1 MFEYLVIGKGLF
13 GAAAA
18 RHLSAT
24 SDRVAIIGP
33 DEPAKSA
40 QSAEVYASHYDQGRL
55 QRHMSRDL
63 VWAILSHRAYREYAA
78 LHADSGVSFYH
89 PVPSVHI
96 APRTGDSVFVE
107 SAAETARELAID
119 CTTLH
124 SGAEVAARF
133 PVLRVPDACHGY
145 IEHIPAGYINPRSL
159 IEAQLT
165 VSAQRGATII
175 RETVRAVTPL
185 ADRVQV
191 TTSTGARYEAR
202 RALVAAGAY
211 VNDLLPSQRP
221 LALRVKSET
230 ILLARVD
237 DTERAR
243 LADMPSMIYEVDAAP
258 VETIYM
264 LPPIQYP
271 DGHYYIKMGAN
282 TAYDRYLTTRE
293 AKNSWVR
300 TGDSDRVKR
309 AMADVMRDIVPG
321 LRAQS
326 FETRRCLVTYTP
338 GVWPFIDS
346 LDGERLYV
354 VTGGNGMGAKS
365 SDAIGKAAA
374 DMMIHGRW
382 VDELPHEHFAV
393 RYEDEMAALDFS
405 WGECGM
411 AKRKPRL
418 APRDADP
425 TVPAAST
432 APTAPAAPTRPIDPI
447 GPIDPIDPSALRD
460 AYGIQ
465 MGALPRGDHELPCGA
480 AWGQVGPGQSSR
492 RHMHHERERWLIVAG
507 HGLVSADGVS
517 REVGPG
523 DDIDLPPFVAH
534 TIENP
539 SPDQP
544 LVFVALWWEDM
555 ALAAEQSRRD
565 GAGSQQRATQRK
577 ATRYLITATPPTPN
591 GDLHL
596 GHLAG
601 PYLGADICARAL
613 RMRGHEAHY
622 ITGSDDFQS
631 YVASKAL
638 ATEQP
643 PEAVADHYAG
653 RIQSALRRADIRCDQ
668 FTRTLP
674 TSYVE
679 RTQAMIA
686 DLYQRGHVVAQE
698 VDYLVSPDTGRC
710 LFEPYVAGVCPHCA
724 APAGGGSCEECGR
737 PNEGAALIDPVA
749 TAAATAAPLTSKRVT
764 RLALPLAP
772 HADRIR
778 AALEQLAMP
787 THLRALAE
795 QLLADGLPAVPVTH
809 PHHWGLPCTVPG
821 FEDQV
826 ISTWIEMGHSLLEGA
841 RACAQGGASPAP
853 ETTELVQFFGFD
865 NGFYYALVYPLLHEL
880 AGLPYALP
888 EAMVCNEFYLL
899 DGQKFSTSRGHAIWV
914 HEQLAMPTHLRALA
928 EQLLADG
935 LPAVPVTH
943 PHHWGLPCTVPGF
956 EDQVISTWIE
966 MGHSLLEGARACA
979 QGGASPAPETTELV
993 QFFGFDNGFYYAL
1006 VYPLLHELAGLPY
1019 ALPEAM
1025 VCNEFY
1031 LLDGQK
1037 FSTSRGHAI
1046 WVHELLE
1053 REPADHVRLYLA
1065 HTRPE
1070 HARESFTV
1078 GDYRDFVAGELR
1090 GQWRAWLA
1098 DLGQRVRTH
1107 AGGAAPAP
1115 GLWTATQRRYY
1126 AQLDALAEQ
1135 ARAGYE
1141 VTEFSPRQTTR
1152 ALIELVRR
1160 ARDFASGERHW
1171 ASLPAR
1177 RDEHRTALALE
1188 LASARALALCVA
1200 PIMPSFAQTLWGA
1213 LGLPGEVAAG
1223 ALDAPAGWV
1232 PEGAAVTLDEVYAA
1246 DAADADDDADANVP
1260 AASAEIRG

>member
-1 MFEYLVIGKGLF
+1 MFDYLVIGKGLF

-33 DEPAKSA
+33 DEPAPSA
-40 QSAEVYASHYDQGRL
+40 RSAEVYASHYDQGRL

-78 LHADSGVSFYH
+78 LHADSGVTFYH
-89 PVPSVHI
+89 PVPSVHL
-96 APRTGDSVFVE
+96 APRTGDSVFIE

-133 PVLRVPDACHGY
+133 PMLRVPDACHGY

-159 IEAQLT
+159 IEAQLA
-165 VSAQRGATII
+165 VSAQRGASII
-175 RETVRAVTPL
+175 RETVRAVTTL

-191 TTSTGARYEAR
+191 TTSTGARYQAR
-202 RALVAAGAY
+202 WALVAAGAY

-237 DTERAR
+237 DAERAR

-300 TGDSDRVKR
+300 AGDSDRVKR

-321 LRAQS
+321 LRASS

-365 SDAIGKAAA
+365 SDAIGKIAA

-393 RYEDEMAALDFS
+393 HYEDELAEQEFS

-418 APRDADP
+418 APRGSD
-425 TVPAAST
+425 
-432 APTAPAAPTRPIDPI
+432 PAAPAGPAAPART

-507 HGLVSADGVS
+507 RGLVSADGVS

-544 LVFVALWWEDM
+544 LWFVTLWWEDM
-555 ALAAEQSRRD
+555 ALAAERSRRD
-565 GAGSQQRATQRK
+565 PQSS

-631 YVASKAL
+631 YVASKAV

-653 RIQSALRRADIRCDQ
+653 RIQAALRGADIRCDQ

-674 TSYVE
+674 ASYVE

-686 DLYQRGHVVAQE
+686 DLYQRGHIVAQE
-698 VDYLVSPDTGRC
+698 VDYLVSPDTGRR

-724 APAGGGSCEECGR
+724 APAGGGCCEECGR
-737 PNEGAALIDPVA
+737 LNEGAALIDPVA
-749 TAAATAAPLTSKRVT
+749 TDAAAGAPLTTERVT

-778 AALEQLAMP
+778 AALEQVELP

-826 ISTWIEMGHSLLEGA
+826 ISTWIEMGHSLIEGA
-841 RACAQGGASPAP
+841 RACAQAGSSPAP
-853 ETTELVQFFGFD
+853 ETTALVQFFGFD
-865 NGFYYALVYPLLHEL
+865 NGFYYALVYPLLHQL

-888 EAMVCNEFYLL
+888 EALVCNEFYLL
-899 DGQKFSTSRGHAIWV
+899 DGH
-914 HEQLAMPTHLRALA
+914 
-928 EQLLADG
+928 
-935 LPAVPVTH
+935 
-943 PHHWGLPCTVPGF
+943 
-956 EDQVISTWIE
+956 
-966 MGHSLLEGARACA
+966 
-979 QGGASPAPETTELV
+979 
-993 QFFGFDNGFYYAL
+993 
-1006 VYPLLHELAGLPY
+1006 
-1019 ALPEAM
+1019 
-1025 VCNEFY
+1025 
-1031 LLDGQK
+1031 K

-1070 HARESFTV
+1070 RARASFTV
-1078 GDYRDFVAGELR
+1078 GDYRDFVARELR
-1090 GQWRAWLA
+1090 GQWCAWLA
-1098 DLGQRVRTH
+1098 ELGQRVRAH

-1115 GLWTATQRRYY
+1115 GLWTETQRRYY

-1171 ASLPAR
+1171 ASVPAR

-1188 LASARALALCVA
+1188 LASARTLALCVA
-1200 PIMPSFAQTLWGA
+1200 PIMPSFAQTLWRA

-1223 ALDAPAGWV
+1223 ALDAPPGWV

-1246 DAADADDDADANVP
+1246 DADAP
-1260 AASAEIRG
+1260 AAERRG